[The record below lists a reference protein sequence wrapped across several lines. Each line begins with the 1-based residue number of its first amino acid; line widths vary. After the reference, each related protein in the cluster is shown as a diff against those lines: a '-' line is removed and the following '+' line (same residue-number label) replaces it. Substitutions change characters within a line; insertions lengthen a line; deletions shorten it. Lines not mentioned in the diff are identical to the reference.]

1 MSSGAT
7 GTEDGATT
15 RPKAHST
22 PTVTGAEEMR
32 GLRGAP
38 ITGAL
43 LAANAGVFAAQVSL
57 AGQMRFALGGGDPRD
72 HALWNAILRW
82 LGGNDS
88 TFTIADTRLE
98 TLVTSCFL
106 HGSILHLGF
115 NMLVLWQVGPFLE
128 RAVGRARFLPLYLGA
143 GIMGSAFSA
152 IAGRLWGA
160 SLSIGASGAICG
172 LIGAMLVLGARTQGW
187 RGPLARQMAG
197 WLGFLFVLGLAKNL
211 QGGMVQVD
219 NAAHIG
225 GALGGVMIA
234 AAWRRGV
241 TYTMRAQKIIVA
253 ICIGIVAVCGLTV
266 YVRNRTDPYL
276 FMNVDERMHSAWI
289 AARSG
294 HCDEADRAMKRARS
308 LDPQNAQLRTR
319 AQEID
324 RVCLV
329 APTRQPVQRE

>member
-1 MSSGAT
+1 VTEAT
-7 GTEDGATT
+7 QREA
-15 RPKAHST
+15 RPGDAA
-22 PTVTGAEEMR
+22 VEETGV
-32 GLRGAP
+32 LRGAP

-57 AGQMRFALGGGDPRD
+57 AGNLRFALGGADQRD
-72 HALWNAILRW
+72 HTLWNAVLRW

-115 NMLVLWQVGPFLE
+115 NLLVLWQVGPFLE
-128 RAVGRARFLPLYLGA
+128 RAIGRARFLPLYLGA
-143 GIMGSAFSA
+143 GIIGSAFSA
-152 IAGRLWGA
+152 IAGRLFGA

-197 WLGFLFVLGLAKNL
+197 WLAFLFVLGLAKNL

-225 GALGGVMIA
+225 GAFGGVIIAVMITA
-234 AAWRRGV
+234 
-241 TYTMRAQKIIVA
+241 
-253 ICIGIVAVCGLTV
+253 GLTV

-276 FMNVDERMHSAWI
+276 FMNVDERLNAASR
-289 AARSG
+289 AARAG
-294 HCDEADRAMKRARS
+294 QCEEADRAMKRAQQ
-308 LDPQNAQLRTR
+308 LDPGNERLHDR
-319 AQEID
+319 AQEIN
-324 RVCLV
+324 RECL
-329 APTRQPVQRE
+329 APGAPARPPHT